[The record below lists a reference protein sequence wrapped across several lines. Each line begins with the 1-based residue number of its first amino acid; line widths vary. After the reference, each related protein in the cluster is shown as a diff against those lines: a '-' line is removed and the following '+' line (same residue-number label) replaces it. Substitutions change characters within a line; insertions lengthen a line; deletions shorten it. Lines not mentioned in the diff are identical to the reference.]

1 MDKIIFFTATFAAL
15 FTFIQTA
22 TAVDSGNLKK
32 LDDLD
37 QLYVSSK
44 PFELSNPDA
53 FFNYR
58 RDILKNGFYELQ
70 RWDECIDTYKRPIKW
85 PKNKDEDV
93 GEAYEYKMFL
103 LECVQAF
110 LAGGDYSNA
119 KAIDFE
125 KLLIHWVNG
134 DDKALKL
141 ASFNKSENQWYTVGS
156 FVGNLAQWFAF
167 YSDRLTMPKG
177 QKQKVEEY
185 ITNYLLQFSFADGLT
200 KNLKAC
206 PTTPSSILDKS
217 VDTDWCGSVRFKV
230 ATGKLALGFK
240 LENEK
245 LISQGIEDLNILL
258 QAYDEDVYFVPYA
271 PAKKGGYGFSYYMR
285 QGIFLSVLTE
295 IIAMRGYDFLAFQ
308 LPNGGLVSD
317 ALDFTYRVAVDDFKL
332 LGKYPGKNEFKRNK
346 DWQWDRLLR
355 LSHSQF
361 ATDIA
366 VTNGRYDPSNTK
378 EQFATRNPR
387 FASLYRREDFAL
399 SLSYIDNLVDDFSSI
414 SAMALFLGNSPLN
427 RKQWSEKVASE
438 ITDTALKETTLAK
451 LDVLEPMGINLSDN
465 YQFDNKLSEYNDV
478 LPTGSVSFSEITGW
492 TVSDAKSIEITNLEF
507 IEKKAG
513 SSKQKYKVRYKVEAY
528 LPKQRTIQNR
538 RVTIFVNGEQVQA
551 GIYAEFLVQKG
562 FVGEDVMK
570 KLKTMC
576 DYDNVDD
583 YYSILLPIVSK
594 NPISNNRVPCYFDNS
609 QSNELTE
616 ILKFVLV
623 AGREI
628 AQLEGII
635 KD

>member
-1 MDKIIFFTATFAAL
+1 MGKFTFFIATCAAL

-22 TAVDSGNLKK
+22 TAVDNGNLKK

-93 GEAYEYKMFL
+93 GEAFEYKMFL

-110 LAGGDYSNA
+110 LAGGDYSDA

-134 DDKALKL
+134 EDKALKL

-230 ATGKLALGFK
+230 ATGKLTLGFK

-465 YQFDNKLSEYNDV
+465 YQFDNKLSDYNDV
-478 LPTGSVSFSEITGW
+478 LPADSVSFSEITGW

-528 LPKQRTIQNR
+528 LPKQRTVQNR

-570 KLKTMC
+570 KLKTIC
-576 DYDNVDD
+576 DYDNVDE
-583 YYSILLPIVSK
+583 YYSIILPIVSK

-616 ILKFVLV
+616 ILKFVLI

>member
-1 MDKIIFFTATFAAL
+1 MGKIIFFTATVAAL

-93 GEAYEYKMFL
+93 GEAFEYKMFL

-110 LAGGDYSNA
+110 LAGGDYSDA

-134 DDKALKL
+134 EDKALKL

-167 YSDRLTMPKG
+167 YSDRLTMPKE

-528 LPKQRTIQNR
+528 LPKQRAIQNR

-562 FVGEDVMK
+562 FVGENVMK

>member
-1 MDKIIFFTATFAAL
+1 MGKFTFFIATCAAL

-22 TAVDSGNLKK
+22 TAVDNGNLKK

-93 GEAYEYKMFL
+93 GEAFEYKMFL

-110 LAGGDYSNA
+110 LAGGDYSDA

-134 DDKALKL
+134 EDKALKL

-230 ATGKLALGFK
+230 ATGKLTLGFK

-465 YQFDNKLSEYNDV
+465 YQFDNKLSDYNDV
-478 LPTGSVSFSEITGW
+478 LPADSVSFSEITGW

-528 LPKQRTIQNR
+528 LPKQRTVQNR

-576 DYDNVDD
+576 DYDNVDE
-583 YYSILLPIVSK
+583 YYSIILPIVSK

-616 ILKFVLV
+616 ILKFVLI

>member
-134 DDKALKL
+134 EDKALKL

>member
-1 MDKIIFFTATFAAL
+1 MGKFTFFIATCAAL

-22 TAVDSGNLKK
+22 TAVDTGNLKK

-93 GEAYEYKMFL
+93 GEAFEYKMFL

-110 LAGGDYSNA
+110 LAGGDYSDA

-134 DDKALKL
+134 EDKALKL

-230 ATGKLALGFK
+230 ATGKLTLGFK

-465 YQFDNKLSEYNDV
+465 YQFDNKLSDYNDV
-478 LPTGSVSFSEITGW
+478 LPADSVSFSEITGW

-528 LPKQRTIQNR
+528 LPKQRTVQNR

-576 DYDNVDD
+576 DYDNVDE
-583 YYSILLPIVSK
+583 YYSIVLPIVSK

-616 ILKFVLV
+616 ILKFVLI

>member
-1 MDKIIFFTATFAAL
+1 MGKFTFFIATCAAL

-22 TAVDSGNLKK
+22 TAVDNGNLKK

-93 GEAYEYKMFL
+93 GEAFEYKMFL

-110 LAGGDYSNA
+110 LAGGDYSDA

-134 DDKALKL
+134 EDKALKL

-230 ATGKLALGFK
+230 ATGKLTLGFK

-465 YQFDNKLSEYNDV
+465 YQFDNKLSDYDDV
-478 LPTGSVSFSEITGW
+478 LPADSVSFSEITGW

-528 LPKQRTIQNR
+528 LPKQRTVQNR

-576 DYDNVDD
+576 DYDNVDE
-583 YYSILLPIVSK
+583 YYSIILPIVSK

-609 QSNELTE
+609 HSNELTE
-616 ILKFVLV
+616 ILKFVLI

>member
-1 MDKIIFFTATFAAL
+1 MGKFTFFIATCAAL

-22 TAVDSGNLKK
+22 TAVDNGNLKK

-167 YSDRLTMPKG
+167 YSDRLTMPKE

-438 ITDTALKETTLAK
+438 IMDTALKETTLAK

-562 FVGEDVMK
+562 FVGENVMK

>member
-1 MDKIIFFTATFAAL
+1 MGKIIFFTATFAAL

-167 YSDRLTMPKG
+167 YSDRLTMPKE

-427 RKQWSEKVASE
+427 RKQWSERVASE
-438 ITDTALKETTLAK
+438 IMDTALKETTLAK

-528 LPKQRTIQNR
+528 LPKQRAIQNR

-562 FVGEDVMK
+562 FVGENVMK

>member
-1 MDKIIFFTATFAAL
+1 MGKIIFFTATFAAL

-167 YSDRLTMPKG
+167 YSDRLTMPKE

-438 ITDTALKETTLAK
+438 IMDTALKETTLAK

-528 LPKQRTIQNR
+528 LPKQRTVQNR

-562 FVGEDVMK
+562 FVGENVMK

>member
-562 FVGEDVMK
+562 FVGENVMK
-570 KLKTMC
+570 KLKAMC

>member
-1 MDKIIFFTATFAAL
+1 MGKIIFFTATFAAL

-167 YSDRLTMPKG
+167 YSDRLTMPKE

-427 RKQWSEKVASE
+427 RKQWSEKVAGE
-438 ITDTALKETTLAK
+438 IMDTALKETTLAK

-478 LPTGSVSFSEITGW
+478 LPTDSVSFSEITGW

-528 LPKQRTIQNR
+528 LPKQRAIQNR

-562 FVGEDVMK
+562 FVGENVMK

>member
-1 MDKIIFFTATFAAL
+1 MGKFTFFIATCAAL

-22 TAVDSGNLKK
+22 TAVDNGNLKK

-93 GEAYEYKMFL
+93 GEAFEYKMFL

-110 LAGGDYSNA
+110 LAGGDYSDA

-134 DDKALKL
+134 EDKALKL

-230 ATGKLALGFK
+230 ATGKLTLGFK

-465 YQFDNKLSEYNDV
+465 YQFDNKLSDYNDV
-478 LPTGSVSFSEITGW
+478 LPADSVSFSEITGW

-513 SSKQKYKVRYKVEAY
+513 SSKQKYKVRYKVEAF
-528 LPKQRTIQNR
+528 LPKQRNVQNR

-576 DYDNVDD
+576 DYDNVDE
-583 YYSILLPIVSK
+583 YYSIILPIVSK

-616 ILKFVLV
+616 ILKFVLI